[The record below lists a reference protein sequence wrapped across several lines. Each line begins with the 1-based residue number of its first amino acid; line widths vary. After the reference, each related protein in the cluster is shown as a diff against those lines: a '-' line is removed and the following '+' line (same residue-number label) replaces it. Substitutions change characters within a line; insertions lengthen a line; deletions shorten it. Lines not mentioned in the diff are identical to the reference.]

1 MTLFC
6 ILRRIAICTGRDP
19 EGHLLGA
26 DWKIIIWKRSAS
38 QVCSWIAKLPN
49 DYTTRSLLMRKQS
62 TCNMSWDED
71 TGGRSQKCVRANAS
85 EREIHDLLTG
95 GDDQKERRRGGRM
108 GERRHHPHGHGGTT
122 PFFAGLVRGAPAGS
136 LPGGLMP
143 PGTNEAIPSSV
154 PPLGPSG
161 AGPVPPR
168 PKTAA
173 RAASNSTTPSCPLT
187 PILHPWSTW
196 EGSYDQ
202 EDAFLRRRFSMF
214 GRSSAVESAR
224 GPVLVS
230 KVK

>member
-1 MTLFC
+1 
-6 ILRRIAICTGRDP
+6 
-19 EGHLLGA
+19 
-26 DWKIIIWKRSAS
+26 
-38 QVCSWIAKLPN
+38 
-49 DYTTRSLLMRKQS
+49 
-62 TCNMSWDED
+62 
-71 TGGRSQKCVRANAS
+71 
-85 EREIHDLLTG
+85 
-95 GDDQKERRRGGRM
+95 M

-214 GRSSAVESAR
+214 GRSSAVESAFFRLSPVNCLPSGVSGVSETRVVCEAMAAAAAASFCLAGFGCLACGGLR
-224 GPVLVS
+224 GIIARSRPGMIMADS
-230 KVK
+230 